1 MPKFLI
7 ETLGIILIALVAYM
21 SSLTENGLI
30 DSIPVLGA
38 LAIGAQRLLP
48 LLQQFYA
55 SITMIKEK
63 KLHFMMF

>member
-1 MPKFLI
+1 
-7 ETLGIILIALVAYM
+7 M